1 MTKEE
6 REMRV
11 KELWMK
17 AYHKARGASI
27 LLNTFENL

>member
-6 REMRV
+6 RDKRV
-11 KELWMK
+11 MELWK
-17 AYHKARGASI
+17 RAYHKARGASI